1 MAPRSWRS
9 VQADGGGK
17 AVIDPMADNP
27 PGNPAYGDGYFVRT
41 TRFRRLGPGELE
53 AVMED
58 GFHALAM
65 ILYHD
70 DHALQRVTA
79 RWERH
84 PLTSCAGAEL
94 AMQDLGGVPLVDD
107 LRIRWLAAQ
116 PDQQCTH
123 MFDTLRLAAVHAALG
138 RADRRYDVVLPDTAS
153 DQQIIRLLVDGC
165 ADLEITVDA
174 EFRVVEPSVYAG
186 APLLGGFARWAGER
200 LSAVECEKM
209 FLLQR
214 GAFVGRGQKLD
225 IAQFYDRP
233 GALSGPPPA
242 SCFGSQPIRYETSRR
257 LANARAGLLI
267 DEAARFGFS

>member
-1 MAPRSWRS
+1 MTRAT
-9 VQADGGGK
+9 AGDL
-17 AVIDPMADNP
+17 
-27 PGNPAYGDGYFVRT
+27 PGNPAYGGGYFVRT
-41 TRFRRLGPGELE
+41 TRFRRLAPGQLE

-58 GFHALAM
+58 SFHALAM
-65 ILYHD
+65 ILHHD
-70 DHALQRVTA
+70 DRALQRVTA

-84 PLTSCAGAEL
+84 PLTSCSGAEL
-94 AMQDLGGVPLVDD
+94 AMQDLGGVPLVGD
-107 LRIRWLAAQ
+107 LRIRWLQAQ

-153 DQQIIRLLVDGC
+153 DRQIIRLLIDGST
-165 ADLEITVDA
+165 DLEIAVDA
-174 EFRVVEPSVYAG
+174 AFRVVAPAVYAG
-186 APLLGGFARWAGER
+186 APLLGGFARWAGAT
-200 LSAVECEKM
+200 LSADEFEKM

-242 SCFGSQPIRYETSRR
+242 TCFGSQPVRYEDSRR
-257 LANARAGLLI
+257 LANARPGLGL
-267 DEAARFGFS
+267 DEAARFGFA